1 MKYMV
6 FLNWIDD
13 VLERAF
19 DIIGGFFNVIWSF
32 LCSIIYGLITLMF
45 NIFTKLT
52 QMDILDAGNINING
66 IYQRMTMI
74 ITIIMIFYITFEFIK
89 YVLQPDTINDKEKG
103 AEGIIK
109 RIVIAILLIAFI
121 PTVFTTA
128 MKLQDKILE
137 TNVIPKVIFG
147 QKDFDYKNAGSN
159 FSGDVF
165 AAFYRVNYE
174 NCQPNCQN
182 AEKKVDSVIKSW
194 KERQG
199 LAALAKANAYE
210 IIDID
215 NSIQFDGLLAVIF
228 GCFALYVIFLYCI
241 DMGVRFVQLLFLQI
255 IAPVAAISYII
266 PQKDS
271 MLNKWIK
278 QVATTYLD
286 VFIRYAVLYF
296 MLLIMSILS
305 SSLDFYELSRDGK
318 QITIWLYIF
327 IVMGLLIFVQRAPKL
342 IEELLPKSSGA
353 ASIGFDFS
361 GKSRFEPLGKTISSF
376 LKPAAAIQGVASGV
390 SSVFKKDPNGKIKI
404 GKNRYG
410 FNTDLVKDIKGN
422 KFWDKVRKG
431 ATYGTSAAKA
441 GYQGAKAGAKTGRF
455 DQAKLAAQ
463 QSTQKDES
471 VVSIGGSVLGATFKG
486 TSYQNLLAKMNLT
499 IKEKEELAKKIEAQI
514 NVEKTAK
521 TSQDALE
528 DRAKSKIKSH
538 EQKITVRNAEDIKAL
553 TAKLPDLEK
562 LGIKISK
569 EQTTSQIYSMFEAA
583 TNSRKAS
590 ADAVNQELTKL
601 ETARALATTDKEKSE
616 ISKNIDQL
624 KTLADQKT
632 REAIEAEAAQE
643 KALKELGRFSIT
655 RTMKVATG
663 QESFEDNEEDKVLTS
678 NATTALSAIKNIRAS
693 IQAAPDAEL
702 ADKLRAILGETNF
715 AKFMNPEI
723 SDYNLSGFT
732 ELDGI
737 QGILTGHASTLSN
750 QSNEIKEEIRRV
762 KESEEYS
769 RNAANASEGKK

>member
-74 ITIIMIFYITFEFIK
+74 ITIIMIFYITFEFVK

-342 IEELLPKSSGA
+342 IEELFPKSSGA
-353 ASIGFDFS
+353 ASIGFGFS
-361 GKSRFEPLGKTISSF
+361 GKSRFEPLGKTVMSF
-376 LKPAAAIQGVASGV
+376 LKPAAAIQGAASGIK
-390 SSVFKKDPNGKIKI
+390 SVFKKDPNGKIKI

-441 GYQGAKAGAKTGRF
+441 GYQGAKTGAKTGRF
-455 DQAKLAAQ
+455 SQANLAAQ
-463 QSTQKDES
+463 QSVQEDEKT
-471 VVSIGGSVLGATFKG
+471 VQEGGSVLGKTFKG
-486 TSYQNLLAKMNLT
+486 TKYQ
-499 IKEKEELAKKIEAQI
+499 
-514 NVEKTAK
+514 
-521 TSQDALE
+521 
-528 DRAKSKIKSH
+528 
-538 EQKITVRNAEDIKAL
+538 DIKA
-553 TAKLPDLEK
+553 KLK
-562 LGIKISK
+562 LQIDNAENGIKVKARIQSEADEVKDVKRAKAAWESAKNGNASEEEIERLRKIYKERQSAVINGEVETYKDEATGAQRQRFVYVKPNGKKVVAEITDAEDMIRYKATKSETDRLKTMIDTGYISDLIASIDPNRK
-569 EQTTSQIYSMFEAA
+569 LTVPIERQVKQEDGTTKTEVVDVPLGDL
-583 TNSRKAS
+583 TTE
-590 ADAVNQELTKL
+590 ELRQNL
-601 ETARALATTDKEKSE
+601 GAFETAVK
-616 ISKNIDQL
+616 
-624 KTLADQKT
+624 
-632 REAIEAEAAQE
+632 
-643 KALKELGRFSIT
+643 
-655 RTMKVATG
+655 
-663 QESFEDNEEDKVLTS
+663 
-678 NATTALSAIKNIRAS
+678 
-693 IQAAPDAEL
+693 DAE
-702 ADKLRAILGETNF
+702 RQVE
-715 AKFMNPEI
+715 E
-723 SDYNLSGFT
+723 SDMYQ
-732 ELDGI
+732 E
-737 QGILTGHASTLSN
+737 AS
-750 QSNEIKEEIRRV
+750 
-762 KESEEYS
+762 
-769 RNAANASEGKK
+769 ANASEGKK

>member
-266 PQKDS
+266 PQKES

-278 QVATTYLD
+278 QVTTTYVD

-305 SSLDFYELSRDGK
+305 SSLDFYELSRNGK

-327 IVMGLLIFVQRAPKL
+327 IIMGLLIFVQRAPKL

-353 ASIGFDFS
+353 ASIGFGFS

-376 LKPAAAIQGVASGV
+376 LKPTTATAGMVAGATKGVL
-390 SSVFKKDPNGKIKI
+390 KKDANGKYRLNK
-404 GKNRYG
+404 
-410 FNTDLVKDIKGN
+410 DLVKNIKGN
-422 KFWDKVRKG
+422 KFKDILARG
-431 ATYGTSAAKA
+431 ATYATSMAKA
-441 GYQGAKAGAKTGRF
+441 GYQGAKTGAKTGRF
-455 DQAKLAAQ
+455 SQANLAAQ
-463 QSTQKDES
+463 QSVQKDEAI
-471 VVSIGGSVLGATFKG
+471 VNKGGSVLGATFKG
-486 TSYQNLLAKMNLT
+486 THYQEVKADIQVKIDELEAITKAKESAASTVKNMKIMKTMESYITDWINRGIGDASTREKAKKDIEKASRVYSVSNRDAAAEDAFNKAIESAVKSVYNINLPTHGPYNEKQQEAASVIQNLKGNM
-499 IKEKEELAKKIEAQI
+499 ELGSVKWDTVKVAMDEA
-514 NVEKTAK
+514 T
-521 TSQDALE
+521 
-528 DRAKSKIKSH
+528 R
-538 EQKITVRNAEDIKAL
+538 
-553 TAKLPDLEK
+553 
-562 LGIKISK
+562 ISTGR
-569 EQTTSQIYSMFEAA
+569 EI
-583 TNSRKAS
+583 
-590 ADAVNQELTKL
+590 KL
-601 ETARALATTDKEKSE
+601 EVPKKDANGNIMHDANNNVITEIVTKIVGKDASDTEFAEKIGDVSDTAEYEVARLKSE
-616 ISKNIDQL
+616 E
-624 KTLADQKT
+624 TT
-632 REAIEAEAAQE
+632 RMAEA
-643 KALKELGRFSIT
+643 
-655 RTMKVATG
+655 
-663 QESFEDNEEDKVLTS
+663 
-678 NATTALSAIKNIRAS
+678 
-693 IQAAPDAEL
+693 
-702 ADKLRAILGETNF
+702 
-715 AKFMNPEI
+715 
-723 SDYNLSGFT
+723 
-732 ELDGI
+732 
-737 QGILTGHASTLSN
+737 
-750 QSNEIKEEIRRV
+750 
-762 KESEEYS
+762 
-769 RNAANASEGKK
+769 NAAESKK

>member
-353 ASIGFDFS
+353 ASIGFGFS

-376 LKPAAAIQGVASGV
+376 LKPAATIQGVASGV
-390 SSVFKKDPNGKIKI
+390 KSVFKQDPNGKIKI

-410 FNTDLVKDIKGN
+410 FNTDLVKDIKGD
-422 KFWDKVRKG
+422 KFWDKIRKG
-431 ATYGTSAAKA
+431 VTYGTSAAKA

-463 QSTQKDES
+463 QSVQQDEA
-471 VVSIGGSVLGATFKG
+471 VVNKGGSVLGATFRGTHYQEVKADIQVTLDNLDAMIKAKQATSSAIGELKFRKQLDSIGAAVTASGDNAAITEWQGVIKG
-486 TSYQNLLAKMNLT
+486 SEKAARNFAYGT
-499 IKEKEELAKKIEAQI
+499 ITKKEYERTLKDLIDDYNNGTKTTYTKDGLQKIEHLRPPKSDKVSVSAETIDMLLNEENLEINNDGKWSSVKTSLGEALKVAKEIAGTKYDKSGKAI
-514 NVEKTAK
+514 NVDESEFASQIGDISDEATA
-521 TSQDALE
+521 AINL
-528 DRAKSKIKSH
+528 
-538 EQKITVRNAEDIKAL
+538 IKAS
-553 TAKLPDLEK
+553 DEY
-562 LGIKISK
+562 K
-569 EQTTSQIYSMFEAA
+569 EANT
-583 TNSRKAS
+583 
-590 ADAVNQELTKL
+590 
-601 ETARALATTDKEKSE
+601 
-616 ISKNIDQL
+616 
-624 KTLADQKT
+624 
-632 REAIEAEAAQE
+632 
-643 KALKELGRFSIT
+643 
-655 RTMKVATG
+655 
-663 QESFEDNEEDKVLTS
+663 
-678 NATTALSAIKNIRAS
+678 
-693 IQAAPDAEL
+693 
-702 ADKLRAILGETNF
+702 
-715 AKFMNPEI
+715 
-723 SDYNLSGFT
+723 
-732 ELDGI
+732 
-737 QGILTGHASTLSN
+737 
-750 QSNEIKEEIRRV
+750 
-762 KESEEYS
+762 
-769 RNAANASEGKK
+769 NASEGKK

>member
-353 ASIGFDFS
+353 ASIGFGFS

-376 LKPAAAIQGVASGV
+376 LKPAATIQGVASGV
-390 SSVFKKDPNGKIKI
+390 KSVFKQDPNGKIKI

-410 FNTDLVKDIKGN
+410 FNTDLVKDIKGD
-422 KFWDKVRKG
+422 KFWDKIRKG

-463 QSTQKDES
+463 QSVQQDEA
-471 VVSIGGSVLGATFKG
+471 VVNKGGSVLGATFRG
-486 TSYQNLLAKMNLT
+486 THYQEVKANIQTQVEDLEAIIKAKENVASTVKNMKIMKSFDSYVNDWIERGIGDAAARDK
-499 IKEKEELAKKIEAQI
+499 AKKDIEKASRVFAESNRDDAAQTTFDAAI
-514 NVEKTAK
+514 EKTVR
-521 TSQDALE
+521 SIYNIPSYGPYSEEQQ
-528 DRAKSKIKSH
+528 SKLSEVNAIISTLKENKEVDSVKWDTVKVAEEEAARISKGRSIKLDDGRVVKVGDP
-538 EQKITVRNAEDIKAL
+538 EL
-553 TAKLPDLEK
+553 TATMFAEK
-562 LGIKISK
+562 IGDI
-569 EQTTSQIYSMFEAA
+569 
-583 TNSRKAS
+583 
-590 ADAVNQELTKL
+590 
-601 ETARALATTDKEKSE
+601 
-616 ISKNIDQL
+616 
-624 KTLADQKT
+624 ADQ
-632 REAIEAEAAQE
+632 AEYE
-643 KALKELGRFSIT
+643 
-655 RTMKVATG
+655 V
-663 QESFEDNEEDKVLTS
+663 
-678 NATTALSAIKNIRAS
+678 
-693 IQAAPDAEL
+693 AEL
-702 ADKLRAILGETNF
+702 KSREETRRA
-715 AKFMNPEI
+715 
-723 SDYNLSGFT
+723 
-732 ELDGI
+732 
-737 QGILTGHASTLSN
+737 Q
-750 QSNEIKEEIRRV
+750 
-762 KESEEYS
+762 
-769 RNAANASEGKK
+769 ANASESKK

>member
-342 IEELLPKSSGA
+342 IEELFPKSSGA

-376 LKPAAAIQGVASGV
+376 FKPAAAIQGVASGV
-390 SSVFKKDPNGKIKI
+390 SSVFKKDENGKIKI
-404 GKNRYG
+404 GKNRYRL
-410 FNTDLVKDIKGN
+410 NPDIVKNIDGN
-422 KFWDKVRKG
+422 RFKDKLKRG
-431 ATYGTSAAKA
+431 RAYATSIVKA
-441 GYQGAKAGAKTGRF
+441 GYKGAQAGAKTGRF
-455 DQAKLAAQ
+455 NQANLAAQ
-463 QSTQKDES
+463 RSIQEDIEVANEGGDVWTKLFGGASAQSIKAKLDLKMANIDVGIKLKGQITSLADEVKDVKQAKAAWESAKSGGASAEEIERLRKVYKNKESAVINGTEVSNYKYTDENGEEKIIGRAYVYKKDDGKTVYAAIKDGEDVVRYNATQEEAHRLKNMVDTGYISNFADILGHKIMVPISKKVPVLDKDGKT
-471 VVSIGGSVLGATFKG
+471 VSYKEEEVLVSLEDMTEEEIKQNLGAVE
-486 TSYQNLLAKMNLT
+486 TSLN
-499 IKEKEELAKKIEAQI
+499 
-514 NVEKTAK
+514 
-521 TSQDALE
+521 D
-528 DRAKSKIKSH
+528 
-538 EQKITVRNAEDIKAL
+538 
-553 TAKLPDLEK
+553 
-562 LGIKISK
+562 
-569 EQTTSQIYSMFEAA
+569 
-583 TNSRKAS
+583 TNRK
-590 ADAVNQELTKL
+590 
-601 ETARALATTDKEKSE
+601 
-616 ISKNIDQL
+616 
-624 KTLADQKT
+624 
-632 REAIEAEAAQE
+632 
-643 KALKELGRFSIT
+643 
-655 RTMKVATG
+655 
-663 QESFEDNEEDKVLTS
+663 
-678 NATTALSAIKNIRAS
+678 
-693 IQAAPDAEL
+693 
-702 ADKLRAILGETNF
+702 
-715 AKFMNPEI
+715 
-723 SDYNLSGFT
+723 
-732 ELDGI
+732 
-737 QGILTGHASTLSN
+737 
-750 QSNEIKEEIRRV
+750 V
-762 KESEEYS
+762 KESKVYE
-769 RNAANASEGKK
+769 AANANAAETKK

>member
-52 QMDILDAGNINING
+52 QMDILDEGNINING

-342 IEELLPKSSGA
+342 IEELFPKSSGA

-376 LKPAAAIQGVASGV
+376 LKPAATIQGVASGV
-390 SSVFKKDPNGKIKI
+390 KSVFKQDPNGKIKI

-410 FNTDLVKDIKGN
+410 FNTDLVKDIKGD
-422 KFWDKVRKG
+422 KFWDKIRKG

-463 QSTQKDES
+463 QSVQQDEA
-471 VVSIGGSVLGATFKG
+471 VVNKGGSVLGATFRG
-486 TSYQNLLAKMNLT
+486 THYQEVKADIKVKIDELEAITKAKESAASTVKNMKIMKTMESYITDWINRGIGDASTREKAKKDIEKASRVYSVSNRDAAAEDAFNKAIESAVKSVYNINLPTHGPYNEKQQEAASVIQNLKGNM
-499 IKEKEELAKKIEAQI
+499 ELGSVKWDTVKVAMDEA
-514 NVEKTAK
+514 T
-521 TSQDALE
+521 
-528 DRAKSKIKSH
+528 R
-538 EQKITVRNAEDIKAL
+538 
-553 TAKLPDLEK
+553 
-562 LGIKISK
+562 ISTGR
-569 EQTTSQIYSMFEAA
+569 EI
-583 TNSRKAS
+583 
-590 ADAVNQELTKL
+590 KL
-601 ETARALATTDKEKSE
+601 EVPKKDANGNIMHDANNNVITEMVTKIVGKDASDTEFAEKIGDVSDTAEYEVARLKSE
-616 ISKNIDQL
+616 E
-624 KTLADQKT
+624 TT
-632 REAIEAEAAQE
+632 RMAEA
-643 KALKELGRFSIT
+643 
-655 RTMKVATG
+655 
-663 QESFEDNEEDKVLTS
+663 
-678 NATTALSAIKNIRAS
+678 
-693 IQAAPDAEL
+693 
-702 ADKLRAILGETNF
+702 
-715 AKFMNPEI
+715 
-723 SDYNLSGFT
+723 
-732 ELDGI
+732 
-737 QGILTGHASTLSN
+737 
-750 QSNEIKEEIRRV
+750 
-762 KESEEYS
+762 
-769 RNAANASEGKK
+769 NAAESKK

>member
-353 ASIGFDFS
+353 ASIGFGFS

-376 LKPAAAIQGVASGV
+376 FKPAAAIQGVASGV
-390 SSVFKKDPNGKIKI
+390 SSVFKKDENGKIKI
-404 GKNRYG
+404 GKNRYRL
-410 FNTDLVKDIKGN
+410 NPDIVKNIDGN
-422 KFWDKVRKG
+422 RFKDKLKRG
-431 ATYGTSAAKA
+431 RAYATSIVKA
-441 GYQGAKAGAKTGRF
+441 GYKGAQAGAKTGRF
-455 DQAKLAAQ
+455 NQANLAAQ
-463 QSTQKDES
+463 RSIQEDIEVANEGGDVWTKLFGGASAQSIKAKLDLKMANIDVGIKLKGQITSLADEVKDVKQAKAAWESAKSGGASAEEIERLRKVYKNKESAVINGTEVSNYKYTDENGEEKIIGRAYVYKKDDGETVYAAIKDGEDVVRYNATQEEAHRLKNMVDTGYISNFADILGHKIMVPISKKVPVLDKDGKT
-471 VVSIGGSVLGATFKG
+471 VSYKEEEVLVSLEDMTEEEIKQNLGAVE
-486 TSYQNLLAKMNLT
+486 TSLN
-499 IKEKEELAKKIEAQI
+499 
-514 NVEKTAK
+514 
-521 TSQDALE
+521 D
-528 DRAKSKIKSH
+528 
-538 EQKITVRNAEDIKAL
+538 
-553 TAKLPDLEK
+553 
-562 LGIKISK
+562 
-569 EQTTSQIYSMFEAA
+569 
-583 TNSRKAS
+583 TNRK
-590 ADAVNQELTKL
+590 
-601 ETARALATTDKEKSE
+601 
-616 ISKNIDQL
+616 
-624 KTLADQKT
+624 
-632 REAIEAEAAQE
+632 
-643 KALKELGRFSIT
+643 
-655 RTMKVATG
+655 
-663 QESFEDNEEDKVLTS
+663 
-678 NATTALSAIKNIRAS
+678 
-693 IQAAPDAEL
+693 
-702 ADKLRAILGETNF
+702 
-715 AKFMNPEI
+715 
-723 SDYNLSGFT
+723 
-732 ELDGI
+732 
-737 QGILTGHASTLSN
+737 
-750 QSNEIKEEIRRV
+750 V
-762 KESEEYS
+762 KESKVYE
-769 RNAANASEGKK
+769 AANANAAETKK

>member
-353 ASIGFDFS
+353 ASIGFGFS

-376 LKPAAAIQGVASGV
+376 FKPAAAIQGVASGV
-390 SSVFKKDPNGKIKI
+390 SSVFKKDENGKIKI
-404 GKNRYG
+404 GKNRYRL
-410 FNTDLVKDIKGN
+410 NPDIVKNIDGN
-422 KFWDKVRKG
+422 RFKDKLKRG
-431 ATYGTSAAKA
+431 RAYATSIVKA
-441 GYQGAKAGAKTGRF
+441 GYKGAQAGAKTGRF
-455 DQAKLAAQ
+455 NQANLAAQ
-463 QSTQKDES
+463 RSIQEDIEVANEGGDVWTKLFGGASAQSIKAKLDLKMANIDVGIKLKGQITSLADEVKDVKQAKAAWESAKSGGASAEEIERLRKVYKNKESAVINGTEVSNYKYTDENGEEKIIGRAYVYKKDDGKTVYAAIKDGEDVVRYNATQEEAHRLKNMVDTGYISNFADILGHKIMVPISKKVPVLDKDGKT
-471 VVSIGGSVLGATFKG
+471 VSYKEEEVLVSLEDMTEEEIKQNLGAVE
-486 TSYQNLLAKMNLT
+486 TSLN
-499 IKEKEELAKKIEAQI
+499 
-514 NVEKTAK
+514 
-521 TSQDALE
+521 D
-528 DRAKSKIKSH
+528 
-538 EQKITVRNAEDIKAL
+538 
-553 TAKLPDLEK
+553 
-562 LGIKISK
+562 
-569 EQTTSQIYSMFEAA
+569 
-583 TNSRKAS
+583 TNRK
-590 ADAVNQELTKL
+590 
-601 ETARALATTDKEKSE
+601 
-616 ISKNIDQL
+616 
-624 KTLADQKT
+624 
-632 REAIEAEAAQE
+632 
-643 KALKELGRFSIT
+643 
-655 RTMKVATG
+655 
-663 QESFEDNEEDKVLTS
+663 
-678 NATTALSAIKNIRAS
+678 
-693 IQAAPDAEL
+693 
-702 ADKLRAILGETNF
+702 
-715 AKFMNPEI
+715 
-723 SDYNLSGFT
+723 
-732 ELDGI
+732 
-737 QGILTGHASTLSN
+737 
-750 QSNEIKEEIRRV
+750 V
-762 KESEEYS
+762 KESKVYE
-769 RNAANASEGKK
+769 AANANAAETKK

>member
-147 QKDFDYKNAGSN
+147 QKDFNYKNAGSN

-255 IAPVAAISYII
+255 IAPVAAIRYII

-342 IEELLPKSSGA
+342 IEELFPKSSGA

-376 LKPAAAIQGVASGV
+376 LKPAATIQGVASGV
-390 SSVFKKDPNGKIKI
+390 KSVFKQDPNGKIKI

-410 FNTDLVKDIKGN
+410 FNTDLVKDIKGD
-422 KFWDKVRKG
+422 KFWDKIRKG

-463 QSTQKDES
+463 QSVQQDEA
-471 VVSIGGSVLGATFKG
+471 VVNKGGSVLGATFRG
-486 TSYQNLLAKMNLT
+486 THYQEVKADIKVKIDELEAITKAKESAASTVKNMKIMKTTESYITDWINRGIGDASTREKAKKDIEKASRVYSVSNRDAAAEDAFNKAIESAVKSVYNINLPTHGPYNEKQQEAASVIQNLKGNMELGSVKWDTVKVAMDEAK
-499 IKEKEELAKKIEAQI
+499 
-514 NVEKTAK
+514 
-521 TSQDALE
+521 
-528 DRAKSKIKSH
+528 R
-538 EQKITVRNAEDIKAL
+538 
-553 TAKLPDLEK
+553 
-562 LGIKISK
+562 ISTGR
-569 EQTTSQIYSMFEAA
+569 EI
-583 TNSRKAS
+583 
-590 ADAVNQELTKL
+590 KL
-601 ETARALATTDKEKSE
+601 EVPKKDANGNIMHDADNNVITEIVTKIVGKDASDTEFAEKIGDVSDTAEYEVARLKSE
-616 ISKNIDQL
+616 E
-624 KTLADQKT
+624 TT
-632 REAIEAEAAQE
+632 RMAE
-643 KALKELGRFSIT
+643 
-655 RTMKVATG
+655 
-663 QESFEDNEEDKVLTS
+663 
-678 NATTALSAIKNIRAS
+678 
-693 IQAAPDAEL
+693 
-702 ADKLRAILGETNF
+702 
-715 AKFMNPEI
+715 
-723 SDYNLSGFT
+723 
-732 ELDGI
+732 
-737 QGILTGHASTLSN
+737 
-750 QSNEIKEEIRRV
+750 
-762 KESEEYS
+762 
-769 RNAANASEGKK
+769 ANASEGKK

>member
-353 ASIGFDFS
+353 ASIGFGFS

-376 LKPAAAIQGVASGV
+376 LKPAATIQGVASGV
-390 SSVFKKDPNGKIKI
+390 KSVFKQDPNGKIKI

-410 FNTDLVKDIKGN
+410 FNTDLVKDIKGD
-422 KFWDKVRKG
+422 KFWDKIRKG

-463 QSTQKDES
+463 QSVQQDEA
-471 VVSIGGSVLGATFKG
+471 VVNKGGSVLGATFRGTHYQEVKADIQVTLDNLDAMIKAKQANSSAIGELKFRKQLDSIGAAVTASGDNAAITEWQGVIKG
-486 TSYQNLLAKMNLT
+486 SEKAARNFAYGT
-499 IKEKEELAKKIEAQI
+499 ITKKEYERTLKDLIDDYNNGTKTTYTKDGLQKIEHLRPPKSDKVSVSAETIDMLLNEENLEINNDGKWSSVKTSLGEALKVAKEIAGTKYDKSGKAI
-514 NVEKTAK
+514 NVDESEFASQIGDISDEATA
-521 TSQDALE
+521 AINL
-528 DRAKSKIKSH
+528 
-538 EQKITVRNAEDIKAL
+538 IKAS
-553 TAKLPDLEK
+553 DEY
-562 LGIKISK
+562 K
-569 EQTTSQIYSMFEAA
+569 EANT
-583 TNSRKAS
+583 
-590 ADAVNQELTKL
+590 
-601 ETARALATTDKEKSE
+601 
-616 ISKNIDQL
+616 
-624 KTLADQKT
+624 
-632 REAIEAEAAQE
+632 
-643 KALKELGRFSIT
+643 
-655 RTMKVATG
+655 
-663 QESFEDNEEDKVLTS
+663 
-678 NATTALSAIKNIRAS
+678 
-693 IQAAPDAEL
+693 
-702 ADKLRAILGETNF
+702 
-715 AKFMNPEI
+715 
-723 SDYNLSGFT
+723 
-732 ELDGI
+732 
-737 QGILTGHASTLSN
+737 
-750 QSNEIKEEIRRV
+750 
-762 KESEEYS
+762 
-769 RNAANASEGKK
+769 NASEGKK